1 MGNSIPT
8 LMAANTGDRNVDI
21 AYTKW
26 WDTHP
31 QLVYG
36 DDPRYS
42 IMTVDAFQRKLL
54 YMSEKGVDVS
64 KYSVEEL
71 YGLFEEEANFQAG
84 ATMAMSGAAVAI
96 SKNVVTTTTQ
106 RVFWSGGDVAQ
117 EAAEN
122 WAKQNN
128 GTTLEMY
135 LKNVGNNLKEVTE
148 TMPWK
153 DAKPMWENVSK
164 EFAKGASDVVHVFQK
179 AEGVG
184 VKSIWG
190 NIEYPELIKNQ
201 GVKEIIYHVIM
212 PDGKINI
219 FNEILR

>member
-1 MGNSIPT
+1 
-8 LMAANTGDRNVDI
+8 MASNTGDKNADI

-26 WDTHP
+26 WDNRP
-31 QLVYG
+31 IEEFEG
-36 DDPRYS
+36 DPRYS
-42 IMTVDAFQRKLL
+42 AMTVAAFQNKLM
-54 YMSEKGVDVS
+54 YMSSKGTDVS
-64 KYSVEEL
+64 KLSAAEL
-71 YGLFEEEANFQAG
+71 NKLFEEEMNFQAG

-96 SKNVVTTTTQ
+96 TKNVVTTTTQ

-135 LKNVGNNLKEVTE
+135 LKNTGNNLEEVTK

-153 DAKPMWENVSK
+153 NAKPMWENVSRD
-164 EFAKGASDVVHVFQK
+164 FAKGASDVVHVFQK

-190 NIEYPELIKNQ
+190 NTEYPELINNQ
-201 GVKEIIYHVIM
+201 GVKEIIYHIIK

-219 FNEILR
+219 FKEILR